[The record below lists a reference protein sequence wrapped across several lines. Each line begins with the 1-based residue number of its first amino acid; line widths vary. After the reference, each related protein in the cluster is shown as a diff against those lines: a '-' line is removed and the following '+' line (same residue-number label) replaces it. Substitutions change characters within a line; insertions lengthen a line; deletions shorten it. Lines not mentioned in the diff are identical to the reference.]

1 MYEAFYGLKVKPFQ
15 LNSDPSFYFDS
26 KEHRRA
32 KSYLDYGLFQHEG
45 FIVLTGE
52 VGAGKTTIVRRLLGN
67 LDAETVVAAQIVS
80 TQLDADN
87 ILRMVAAAFGVHLK
101 GVAKAEL
108 ILTLEAFFVE
118 IARSGKHC
126 LLVVDEAQNLS
137 REAIEELRM
146 LSNFQIDT
154 HALLQIFLVGQP
166 EFRVTMSHPDME
178 QLRQRVIA
186 ACHIGP
192 LNALDTR
199 NYIFHRLRCAGYTRD
214 PKIDDAAHETI
225 YRASGGI
232 PRRINTVCDRLLLAG
247 FLSNKKAFGKE
258 DVEAVARQVSDG
270 TRVVVSASSSVS
282 SPAAQT
288 AGGEVKKVG
297 GAQIASQLQ
306 RMERSLV
313 RMEKTNTLLLRMMSQ
328 FVEAARK
335 RHALKPA
342 SGVKPPSRDDKK

>member
-15 LNSDPSFYFDS
+15 LNPDPSFYFDS

-67 LDAETVVAAQIVS
+67 LDDEKVVAAQVVS

-101 GVAKAEL
+101 DVGKAEL
-108 ILTLEAFFVE
+108 IITLEAFFVDV
-118 IARSGKHC
+118 ARNGKHC

-166 EFRVTMSHPDME
+166 EFRVTMSSPDME

-186 ACHIGP
+186 TCHIGP
-192 LNALDTR
+192 LNILDTR
-199 NYIFHRLRCAGYTRD
+199 NYIFHRLRCAGYTHD
-214 PKIDDAAHETI
+214 PKIDDAAHEAI
-225 YRASGGI
+225 FRVSGGI
-232 PRRINTVCDRLLLAG
+232 PRRINNVCDRLLLAG
-247 FLSNKKAFGKE
+247 FLANKKLFGKA
-258 DVEAVARQVSDG
+258 DVEEVARQLNANTRFG
-270 TRVVVSASSSVS
+270 TPKASLPLQAESSS
-282 SPAAQT
+282 
-288 AGGEVKKVG
+288 AGGVG
-297 GAQIASQLQ
+297 VPLASPQVVSQLQ
-306 RMERSLV
+306 RMERSMV
-313 RMEKTNTLLLRMMSQ
+313 RLEKTNTLLLRMMQ
-328 FVEAARK
+328 QIVEAARK
-335 RHALKPA
+335 RHPTKT
-342 SGVKPPSRDDKK
+342 GTTEKPPVRDVKK